1 MTKRA
6 KNLEFDPAAFED
18 LAWWVE
24 QNRKKALPII
34 KLIKEVQR
42 DPFTGKGK
50 PEPLKHEL
58 SGCWSRRIDKEHR
71 LIYQVNHDK
80 IRILAC
86 RYHY

>member
-1 MTKRA
+1 MTKPA
-6 KNLEFDPAAFED
+6 KSLEFDQAGFDD

-24 QNRKKALPII
+24 EDRKKALRII

-42 DPFTGKGK
+42 DPFTGTGK
-50 PEPLKHEL
+50 PEPLKHGL

-71 LIYQVNHDK
+71 LVYQVKEDK